1 MSSSMGERATAG
13 AAPAAVF
20 ERRATGLVRE
30 AGTLDTLVYNINFV
44 SLGLMAAL
52 VFLFSTAFY
61 PGVNLYLT
69 AILMLVVVLPTS
81 LVFAFF
87 ASAMPRSG
95 GDYVYVSRTLH
106 PALGMMSSFNNTVWW
121 FLYGG
126 VPSAFFAQFGLG
138 PFFSTI
144 GQMAGI
150 DWMTDLGTWF
160 VSDWGTFITGSVLI
174 VALVAVFS
182 RSLRLYF
189 RIQNTL
195 FFISLISF
203 VLIALVWLLRPGS
216 AIMASLGEGLG
227 EGTLRGLGETAAEA
241 GFAAGGPFSLK
252 WTILAGTWVYIN
264 LVFNQ
269 SSAYIGGEVRRA
281 SRLQLWSMPLA
292 AILAIAVLLIL
303 LALADMALGLERIG
317 QLAASQGLLFTQIAA
332 FGSGSTL
339 LAFLIM
345 AAFIFQSYTWLPG
358 QITNASRNFLAYSI
372 DGLMPR
378 WLGAVHPRFHTPV
391 NALVLVGAG
400 SILALAGFV
409 WIPEFATLV
418 GIFGFI
424 LGFMLVSIAAIAFP
438 YRLKDVFES
447 SAVNSRV
454 GGVPWMSIV
463 GALSLVALV
472 IMAWVFLTD
481 PSAGLNGKPGLIW
494 MNIGIFFSGLVI
506 YGIARAVQRSRG
518 VDVDK
523 RFAEIPIE

>member
-1 MSSSMGERATAG
+1 VSSSMSERSATG
-13 AAPAAVF
+13 AAVF
-20 ERRATGLVRE
+20 ERKATGLVRE
-30 AGTLDTLVYNINFV
+30 AGTLDTLVYNLNFV

-61 PGVNLYLT
+61 PGANLYLT
-69 AILMLVVVLPTS
+69 AILLLLIVLPTS

-87 ASAMPRSG
+87 ASTMPRSG
-95 GDYVYVSRTLH
+95 ADYVYVSRTLH

-126 VPSAFFAQFGLG
+126 VPSAFFAQFGVG

-150 DWMTDLGTWF
+150 AWMTDLGAWF
-160 VSDWGTFITGSVLI
+160 VSDWGTFITGSLLI
-174 VALVAVFS
+174 AALVAIFS
-182 RSLRLYF
+182 RSLKLYF

-195 FFISLISF
+195 FFLSLVSF
-203 VLIALVWLLRPGS
+203 ALVGLVWLLRSES

-227 EGTLRGLGETAAEA
+227 EGTLRGLGQAAAEA

-252 WTILAGTWVYIN
+252 WTILAGTWIYIN

-281 SRLQLWSMPLA
+281 SRLQLWSMPVA
-292 AILAIAVLLIL
+292 AISAVTLLLTL
-303 LALADMALGLERIG
+303 LVLADVALGLERIG
-317 QLAASQGLLFTQIAA
+317 ELAAGQGLLFTQIAA

-339 LAFLIM
+339 IGLLIM
-345 AAFIFQSYTWLPG
+345 APFVFQSYTWLPG
-358 QITNASRNFLAYSI
+358 QITNASRNFLAYSV

-391 NALVLVGAG
+391 NALVVVGIG

-409 WIPEFATLV
+409 WIPAFATLV

-424 LGFMLVSIAAIAFP
+424 LGFMLVSIAAIVFP

-447 SAVNSRV
+447 SPVNARA

-463 GALSLVALV
+463 GALSFVALA
-472 IMAWVFLTD
+472 IMAWAFLTD

-494 MNIGIFFSGLVI
+494 MNIIIFFSGLVI
-506 YGIARAVQRSRG
+506 YGIARAVQRSKG
-518 VDVDK
+518 VDLDK